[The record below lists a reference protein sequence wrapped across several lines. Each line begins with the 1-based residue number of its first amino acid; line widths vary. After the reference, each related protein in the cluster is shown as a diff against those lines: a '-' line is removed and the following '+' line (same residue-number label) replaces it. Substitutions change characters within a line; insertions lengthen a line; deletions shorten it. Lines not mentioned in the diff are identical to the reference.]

1 MTLKIRLALASI
13 LAVAALGAVA
23 PAANAYSNPCWRPV
37 CGDLSPSSHDFGNQ
51 LVSGGA
57 TSSATVTLRGR
68 AGVGWS
74 IYRGPLTIMENGIN
88 LTGADSREFQI
99 TGGTCSAGST
109 SLPEGGTCTIT
120 VAFNPSSVGSKSA
133 TLAVHTS
140 DYSHASGR
148 SLRLTTLTGIGTAPA
163 GSLSPSYHAFGS
175 RLVSAGPTPAA
186 TFTLVSNSSVDLTI
200 PADGINLTGADA
212 GQFQITGGTCAA
224 ASTSLAQDQSCTV
237 TVAFDPSSPGSK
249 VAALEIQTNDG
260 AKTAA
265 ITGTGTGTVEPI
277 ISSVGKPTKTS
288 LKVEVGCG
296 DESSCTVQLTGKKVG
311 TKAAI
316 TPKTVFVPAGQQP
329 SVTLAYSRALKTAL
343 ASGGRVSVTA
353 TNLANGGANSIVVRV
368 AR

>member
-1 MTLKIRLALASI
+1 
-13 LAVAALGAVA
+13 
-23 PAANAYSNPCWRPV
+23 
-37 CGDLSPSSHDFGNQ
+37 
-51 LVSGGA
+51 
-57 TSSATVTLRGR
+57 
-68 AGVGWS
+68 
-74 IYRGPLTIMENGIN
+74 MENGIG
-88 LTGADSREFQI
+88 LHGPDADQFRV

-109 SLPEGGTCTIT
+109 SLPQGGTCTIT

-140 DYSHASGR
+140 DYSHASG
-148 SLRLTTLTGIGTAPA
+148 LRLTTLTGIGTAPA

-200 PADGINLTGADA
+200 PADGINLTGADS

-260 AKTAA
+260 TKTAA
-265 ITGTGTGTVEPI
+265 ITGTGTVEPI

>member
-23 PAANAYSNPCWRPV
+23 PAANAYCWQPA
-37 CGDLSPSSHDFGNQ
+37 CANLSPSSHDFGNQ

-57 TSSATVTLRGR
+57 TSSATVTLR
-68 AGVGWS
+68 ATVPYDTLHS
-74 IYRGPLTIMENGIN
+74 PTPVTITENGIG
-88 LTGADSREFQI
+88 LHRPDADQFRV
-99 TGGTCSAGST
+99 TGGTCSAGFT
-109 SLPEGGTCTIT
+109 SLPWGATCTIT

-133 TLAVHTS
+133 ALAVDTNK
-140 DYSHASGR
+140 GEV
-148 SLRLTTLTGIGTAPA
+148 LTILTGIGTAPA
-163 GSLSPSYHAFGS
+163 GSLSPSYSAFGS
-175 RLVSAGPTPAA
+175 RIVSAGPTPAV
-186 TFTLVSNSSVDLTI
+186 TFTLASNSSADLTI
-200 PADGINLTGADA
+200 PANGINLTGADS

-260 AKTAA
+260 TKTAA
-265 ITGTGTGTVEPI
+265 ITGTGTVEPT
-277 ISSVGKPTKTS
+277 ISSVGKPTKAS

-311 TKAAI
+311 TKVAI

-329 SVTLAYSRALKTAL
+329 TVTLAYSRALKTAL
-343 ASGGRVSVTA
+343 ARGGRVSVTA
-353 TNLANGGANSIVVRV
+353 TNLANGGANSIVVQV

>member
-68 AGVGWS
+68 GGVGWS
-74 IYRGPLTIMENGIN
+74 LYVGPLTIMENGIN

-109 SLPEGGTCTIT
+109 SLPQGGTCTIT
-120 VAFNPSSVGSKSA
+120 VAFNPSSAGSKSA
-133 TLAVHTS
+133 TLGVDTN
-140 DYSHASGR
+140 DGGKY
-148 SLRLTTLTGIGTAPA
+148 TTLAGVGTAPA

-200 PADGINLTGADA
+200 PQDGINLTGADS

-237 TVAFDPSSPGSK
+237 TVAFDPSSIGSK
-249 VAALEIQTNDG
+249 SATLDIQTNDG
-260 AKTAA
+260 TKTAA
-265 ITGTGTGTVEPI
+265 ITGTGTVEPI

-329 SVTLAYSRALKTAL
+329 TVTLAYSRALKTAL